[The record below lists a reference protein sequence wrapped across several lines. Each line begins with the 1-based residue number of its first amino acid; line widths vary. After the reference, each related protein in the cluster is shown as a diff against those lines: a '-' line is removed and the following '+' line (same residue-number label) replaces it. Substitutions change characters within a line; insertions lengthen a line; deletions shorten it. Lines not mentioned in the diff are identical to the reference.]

1 MGTALN
7 LPLLLPVDAFL
18 ARDAP
23 LGRAWQLVDR
33 APQATAA
40 RASARPLRRVLPG
53 DIALR
58 DPVLVML
65 ICHARP
71 GGA

>member
-23 LGRAWQLVDR
+23 LGRAWQLVDLGNWSMARHRRQLPGR
-33 APQATAA
+33 APDLCG
-40 RASARPLRRVLPG
+40 ASYPETVLCVT
-53 DIALR
+53 R
-58 DPVLVML
+58 
-65 ICHARP
+65 CW
-71 GGA
+71 